1 MTMSGLYSDH
11 PLEKIELNSVRA
23 LLAWV
28 AYDQHVEE
36 ERVRAIT
43 CARFDVP
50 EVTTLPRKSFDE
62 VVRFL
67 VDLRLDQM
75 H

>member
-1 MTMSGLYSDH
+1 MMMSDLYSDH
-11 PLEKIELNSVRA
+11 PLQKNELNSVKA
-23 LLAWV
+23 LLAYV
-28 AYDQHVEE
+28 AYNQQVEE

-67 VDLRLDQM
+67 VDLRLDQL